1 MSRNI
6 IFVTP
11 RSRAPHEELIDV
23 YIVNKFLAFYGT

>member
-11 RSRAPHEELIDV
+11 RSIASLEELVDV
-23 YIVNKFLAFYGT
+23 YLVNKFLAFYGT